1 MNNFAI
7 ENIELISIIKNSL
20 SAIQEKFDIYQKNC
34 FTQKPAEFF
43 CLELNGEAG
52 ELANIEKKQW
62 KGKKVEFSK
71 YEDEAA
77 DVFIALMNYCNAR
90 GVNLEK
96 AVVDKLTKIEIK
108 RQNLNNNNLE
118 YL

>member
-1 MNNFAI
+1 MNNLAT
-7 ENIELISIIKNSL
+7 ENLELISIIQNSI

-96 AVVDKLTKIEIK
+96 AVIDKLTKIEFK
-108 RQNLNNNNLE
+108 RINLKNNNE
-118 YL
+118 DY

>member
-1 MNNFAI
+1 MNNFAT

-20 SAIQEKFDIYQKNC
+20 SAIQEKFDAYQKNC
-34 FTQKPAEFF
+34 FNQRSPEFF

-52 ELANIEKKQW
+52 ELANIEKKHW
-62 KGKKVEFSK
+62 KGKNIEFYK
-71 YEDEAA
+71 FEDEAA

-96 AVVDKLTKIEIK
+96 AVIDKLTKIEVK
-108 RQNLNNNNLE
+108 RQNLNKNNQE
-118 YL
+118 Y